1 MWSLLQPGP
10 AYHLSSSNLPSLDS
24 RQFRYM
30 LEALTDAKLNCRTT
44 LAVHTNGDDFYE
56 AELAAIRSA
65 QVSICMER
73 YIIQRGEI
81 ARRYVDALAERAR
94 AGVKVNVM
102 ADAMGSSTT
111 PLSFLDPICRA
122 GGRFAWFHP
131 LRLNTLLQFNNRSHR
146 EVLIVDGKIA
156 FLGGAGVADH
166 WYLNRKGKPRWRDTM
181 VRVEGDAVCN
191 LQATFAENWI
201 EAAGEVLTG
210 EEYFPIHEK
219 PSDSLCM
226 VVNSMPSIG
235 GATRARVLM
244 QLLIGSA
251 RQSIHITTPYFLPD
265 KGMSDELKRAM
276 RERGVEVKI
285 LLPGAKSDHILT
297 RASGLRK
304 IGGLLKAGAQVFEYL
319 PAMIHAKILTVDG
332 LWSVVGSTNFD
343 HRSFGINDE
352 VNLAACDAVLTARLE
367 EDLARDLRDSR
378 QITLERWRH
387 RSLLERIPELA
398 GWPLEWEE

>member
-1 MWSLLQPGP
+1 MWSVLQPGP
-10 AYHLSSSNLPSLDS
+10 AYRLSSPDPQPLDS
-24 RQFRYM
+24 RQFRFM
-30 LEALTDAKLNCRTT
+30 LEALTDAKLNCHTT

-56 AELAAIRSA
+56 AELAAMRSA
-65 QVSICMER
+65 RVSICMER

-81 ARRYVDALAERAR
+81 ARRYVEALAERAR

-111 PLSFLDPICRA
+111 PRSFLEPITRA

-131 LRLNTLLQFNNRSHR
+131 LRVNTLLQFNNRSHR
-146 EVLIVDGKIA
+146 EVLIVDGKTA

-181 VRVEGDAVCN
+181 VRAEGDAVCN

-210 EEYFPIHEK
+210 EEYFPIYEK
-219 PSDSLCM
+219 QSDSLCM
-226 VVNSMPSIG
+226 VVNSTPSIG

-244 QLLIGSA
+244 QLLAGSA
-251 RQSIHITTPYFLPD
+251 RRSIHITTPYFLPD
-265 KGMSDELKRAM
+265 KGMSDELKHAM
-276 RERGVEVKI
+276 RERGVEVKV
-285 LLPGAKSDHILT
+285 LLPGKKSDHFLT

-304 IGGLLKAGAQVFEYL
+304 IGGLLKAGAEVYEYQ
-319 PAMIHAKILTVDG
+319 PAMMHAKILTVDG

-352 VNLAACDAVLTARLE
+352 VNLAACDAGFAARLE
-367 EDLARDLRDSR
+367 EDFARDLRESR